1 MNKKLILTGILL
13 STLAMGTVTYGGVT
27 NIVTEKQ
34 VVQVDVEANDLY
46 PLRKVC
52 ESLAIQISSVTD
64 EHIVLK
70 QNNNVVT
77 LNRYNQYLKNS
88 KGYFVCK
95 SIPVQKDG
103 QTYVSLSV
111 LEKMFGYTSMSTD
124 KGLVISKDVA
134 FSLPG
139 PTEVGQ
145 RLHNDLNYIEL
156 LEEKINTS
164 YYRAAIQT
172 GIKDYNMETITD
184 ARKKVSQDLSMIDEM
199 AVYLQSDTGKAVVAS
214 YRQLL
219 EAYNLVLNHAF
230 NLNVRDMIHYFV
242 GLMEAED
249 SVKLTTVNFTKVL
262 EKNATKL

>member
-13 STLAMGTVTYGGVT
+13 GTLTMGTVTYGGVT
-27 NIVTEKQ
+27 NIVIEKQ
-34 VVQVDVEANDLY
+34 AVQVDVEANDLY

-52 ESLAIQISSVTD
+52 DSLGIQINSVTE

-70 QNNNVVT
+70 QDSNVVT
-77 LNRYNQYLKNS
+77 LNRHNQYLKNG
-88 KGYFVCK
+88 KGYFVSK

-103 QTYVSLSV
+103 QTYVSLAV
-111 LEKMFGYTSMSTD
+111 LEKMFGYTSTQTNQ
-124 KGLVISKDVA
+124 GLAISKDVT

-139 PTEVGQ
+139 PTQTGA

-156 LEEKINTS
+156 LEEKINIS
-164 YYRAAIQT
+164 YYRATIQT
-172 GIKDYNMETITD
+172 GIKDYNMETITES
-184 ARKKVSQDLSMIDEM
+184 RKRVSQDLRMIDEM
-199 AVYLQSDTGKAVVAS
+199 TPYLQSDTGKAVVTS
-214 YRQLL
+214 YKELL
-219 EAYNLVLNHAF
+219 EAYNLILNHAF

-242 GLMEAED
+242 SLMEAED